1 VRLEVEGNVVNGVLV
16 ARKVEFKREDRDDEN
31 EFELDGPVQAV
42 DLTAGTLTV
51 RGVTV
56 GLTSATVY
64 RDGTVA
70 NLVVGRKVEVKADLL
85 PNGTSLQ
92 ATRISFDD

>member
-1 VRLEVEGNVVNGVLV
+1 
-16 ARKVEFKREDRDDEN
+16 
-31 EFELDGPVQAV
+31 
-42 DLTAGTLTV
+42 
-51 RGVTV
+51 V

-85 PNGTSLQ
+85 PNGTTLQ